1 MSRILSIACLLLAAL
16 SLNAA
21 DRFSPDPEQIS
32 IATTGRIVK
41 LDLKNKTLKVR
52 GADAQISG
60 IAQGNQG
67 VSLMQRI
74 GLTLPRGIW
83 IELPGRSTKRPT
95 KPASSGSPTNN
106 LDEFTVVVTND
117 TVFQDGSDPL
127 RLEDFKAGETISI
140 HGVLHGSTLTAS
152 RIAKWS

>member
-1 MSRILSIACLLLAAL
+1 MSRILSIAFLLLAAL

-83 IELPGRSTKRPT
+83 IELPGRSSKRPT
-95 KPASSGSPTNN
+95 KPASAPTNN
-106 LDEFTVVVTND
+106 LDEFTVIVTND

-127 RLEDFKAGETISI
+127 RLEDFKVGETISI